1 MNAPLH
7 APQVL
12 FEMLQSDLDGATE
25 KLSHMLENE
34 RGADRAPLVDCTSH
48 AKKRLANF
56 REGVEQGVLSQ
67 TNVELMAAQAAEA
80 ARVAKGSQGRAESAA
95 AFPPPSRR
103 GYYSMNNVNMTAT
116 NMGGMSMSNM
126 GNNMGGFSNTS
137 MGMAPSPVPSPNA
150 MPMFPTNSQPL
161 MQQSSWPPMGN
172 PMSMQSNMQ

>member
-56 REGVEQGVLSQ
+56 REGVEQGVLNH

-80 ARVAKGSQGRAESAA
+80 AWVAKGSQGRAKSAA
-95 AFPPPSRR
+95 A
-103 GYYSMNNVNMTAT
+103 GTAAAMA
-116 NMGGMSMSNM
+116 MGGGGVSSDAMAALAEM
-126 GNNMGGFSNTS
+126 GFGDAAANAAALASVGGAVDEAASLLAMATS
-137 MGMAPSPVPSPNA
+137 ID
-150 MPMFPTNSQPL
+150 
-161 MQQSSWPPMGN
+161 
-172 PMSMQSNMQ
+172 